1 MVSIETQ
8 NLTFAYHKEYVLE
21 ALSLKFEPGK
31 FSAVLGP
38 NGSGKSTLIKCIDGI
53 LPVNSKSIFID
64 NRDITRL
71 SGNERARLMGY
82 VPQQENAVF
91 SSTVYETVLMGRK
104 PYIGWAP
111 GKTDHKTVNSV
122 IAELDLGNISHRY
135 LNELS
140 GGQRQ
145 RAIIGRALAQEPRV
159 LLLDEPTANLDL
171 KHQLE
176 VMQIL
181 QELANK
187 NMNVIIAIH
196 DLNLAAMFC
205 NNFVMLQ
212 NGALFAEGNSSVI
225 TAETIR
231 KLYGVEVK
239 IIADNDK
246 KMIIPE
252 IPDKNFQE
260 VI

>member
-1 MVSIETQ
+1 MVSIETRK
-8 NLTFAYHKEYVLE
+8 LTFAYGKENVLE
-21 ALSLKFEPGK
+21 NLDLRFNPGTLT
-31 FSAVLGP
+31 AVLGP
-38 NGSGKSTLIKCIDGI
+38 NGSGKSTLIKCMDGI
-53 LPVNSKSIFID
+53 LQVESEKIFVE
-64 NRDITRL
+64 NRDLTSL

-91 SSTVYETVLMGRK
+91 STTIYETILMGRK

-111 GKTDHKTVNSV
+111 GKTDYQIVNRV
-122 IAELDLGNISHRY
+122 ISDLDLGEISHRY

-145 RAIIGRALAQEPRV
+145 RAIIGRALAQEPSV

-181 QELANK
+181 QQLANK
-187 NMNVIIAIH
+187 KMNVVIAIH

-205 NNFVMLQ
+205 EHFIMLQ
-212 NGALFAEGNSSVI
+212 RGRLFAEGGSSII
-225 TAETIR
+225 TTENIR
-231 KLYGVEVK
+231 RLYGVEVEIMEEK
-239 IIADNDK
+239 TRK
-246 KMIIPE
+246 TLIPVK
-252 IPDKNFQE
+252 PVN
-260 VI
+260 

>member
-1 MVSIETQ
+1 MVSIQTRK
-8 NLTFAYHKEYVLE
+8 LTFAYGKENVLE
-21 ALSLKFEPGK
+21 ALDLRFNPGTLT
-31 FSAVLGP
+31 AVLGP
-38 NGSGKSTLIKCIDGI
+38 NGSGKSTLIKCMDGI
-53 LPVNSKSIFID
+53 LPVASEKIFVG
-64 NRDITRL
+64 NRDLTSL

-91 SSTVYETVLMGRK
+91 STTVYETILMGRK

-111 GKTDHKTVNSV
+111 GKADYQIVNRV
-122 IAELDLGNISHRY
+122 IGDLDLGDISHRY

-145 RAIIGRALAQEPRV
+145 RAIIGRALAQEPAV

-181 QELANK
+181 QQLANNK
-187 NMNVIIAIH
+187 MNVVIAIH

-205 NNFVMLQ
+205 EHFIMLQ
-212 NGALFAEGNSSVI
+212 RGLLFAEGNSAVI
-225 TAETIR
+225 TPENIM
-231 KLYGVEVK
+231 KLYDVEVK
-239 IIADNDK
+239 I
-246 KMIIPE
+246 ME
-252 IPDKNFQE
+252 EKNRKILMP
-260 VI
+260 VKPVN

>member
-1 MVSIETQ
+1 MVSIKTIK
-8 NLTFAYHKEYVLE
+8 LTFAYGKENVLE
-21 ALSLKFEPGK
+21 GLDLCFDPGK
-31 FSAVLGP
+31 LTAVLGP
-38 NGSGKSTLIKCIDGI
+38 NGSGKSTLIKCVDGI
-53 LPVNSKSIFID
+53 LPATSKSIFID
-64 NRDITRL
+64 SRVLSSL

-82 VPQQENAVF
+82 VPQQENTVF
-91 SSTVYETVLMGRK
+91 STTVYETILMGRK

-111 GKTDHKTVNSV
+111 GKSDYDIVNRV
-122 IAELDLGNISHRY
+122 IDDLDLGNISHRY

-181 QELANK
+181 RELAK
-187 NMNVIIAIH
+187 NQMNVVIAIH

-205 NNFVMLQ
+205 NHFIMLQ
-212 NGALFAEGNSSVI
+212 RGRLFAEGDSSVI
-225 TAETIR
+225 TVENIR
-231 KLYGVEVK
+231 KLYGVEVSITGDENRK
-239 IIADNDK
+239 VV
-246 KMIIPE
+246 
-252 IPDKNFQE
+252 IPDKP
-260 VI
+260 VT

>member
-1 MVSIETQ
+1 MVSIETRG
-8 NLTFAYHKEYVLE
+8 LTFAYSKDNVLAE
-21 ALSLKFEPGK
+21 LSLKFEPGM
-31 FSAVLGP
+31 FTAVLGP

-53 LPVNSKSIFID
+53 LPVFPGSIFID
-64 NRDITRL
+64 KKDLTRL
-71 SGNERARLMGY
+71 SGNERAQLMGY
-82 VPQQENAVF
+82 VPQAENAVF

-111 GKTDHKTVNSV
+111 GKSDYEIVNKV
-122 IAELDLGNISHRY
+122 IANLDLGNISNRY

-145 RAIIGRALAQEPRV
+145 RAIIGRALAQEPRA

-181 QELANK
+181 QALAKK
-187 NMNVIIAIH
+187 NMNVLIAIH

-205 NNFVMLQ
+205 NNFVMLR
-212 NGALFAEGNSSVI
+212 NGALYAQGNSAVI
-225 TAETIR
+225 TTEKIR
-231 KLYGVEVK
+231 KLYGVEVNIIEEDNKK
-239 IIADNDK
+239 II
-246 KMIIPE
+246 IPGKPVE
-252 IPDKNFQE
+252 NF
-260 VI
+260 

>member
-1 MVSIETQ
+1 MVSIETRK
-8 NLTFAYHKEYVLE
+8 LTFAYARENVLE
-21 ALSLKFEPGK
+21 GLDLRFDPGTLT
-31 FSAVLGP
+31 AVLGP

-53 LPVNSKSIFID
+53 LPVDSKSILVGD
-64 NRDITRL
+64 RDL
-71 SGNERARLMGY
+71 ASFSGNERAQLMGY

-91 SSTVYETVLMGRK
+91 STTVYETILMGRK

-111 GKTDHKTVNSV
+111 GKTDYEIVNRV
-122 IAELDLGNISHRY
+122 IGDLDLGDISHRY

-145 RAIIGRALAQEPRV
+145 RAIIGRALAQEPAV

-181 QELANK
+181 QQLAKNK
-187 NMNVIIAIH
+187 MNVVIAIH

-205 NNFVMLQ
+205 NHFIMLQ
-212 NGALFAEGNSSVI
+212 RGKLFAEGDSSVI
-225 TAETIR
+225 TVENIR
-231 KLYGVEVK
+231 QLYGVEAGVITENNRKTVIPVK
-239 IIADNDK
+239 PVK
-246 KMIIPE
+246 
-252 IPDKNFQE
+252 
-260 VI
+260 